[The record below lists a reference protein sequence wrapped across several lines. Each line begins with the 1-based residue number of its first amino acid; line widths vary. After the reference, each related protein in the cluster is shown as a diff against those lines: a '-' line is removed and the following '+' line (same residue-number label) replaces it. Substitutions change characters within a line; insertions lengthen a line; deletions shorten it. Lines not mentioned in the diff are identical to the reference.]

1 MVYSTCSLH
10 PAEDEAVIARI
21 LQECGGSVKLV
32 DISEKLPGLTYSKGL
47 LEWKLASKQG
57 EMYDKFED
65 VTADVAIAQIRPHMF
80 APPREVGEKL
90 GLEKCVRLLPHHH
103 NTGGFF
109 VALLEKTALC
119 PWESARKAPKDAA
132 AEEMADNV
140 EQIFYFFLGNI

>member
-32 DISEKLPGLTYSKGL
+32 DISKKLPGLTYSKGL

-65 VTADVAIAQIRPHMF
+65 VDRILCDVPCTGDGTLRKNADI
-80 APPREVGEKL
+80 
-90 GLEKCVRLLPHHH
+90 
-103 NTGGFF
+103 
-109 VALLEKTALC
+109 
-119 PWESARKAPKDAA
+119 WPKW
-132 AEEMADNV
+132 NPV
-140 EQIFYFFLGNI
+140 NSCNLHGVQHR